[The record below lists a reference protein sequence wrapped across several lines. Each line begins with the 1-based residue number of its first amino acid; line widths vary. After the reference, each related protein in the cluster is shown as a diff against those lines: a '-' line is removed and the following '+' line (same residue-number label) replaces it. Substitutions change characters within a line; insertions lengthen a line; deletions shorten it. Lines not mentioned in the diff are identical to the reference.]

1 MISTTPSIRTL
12 LNWLGTART
21 QQNLSPKE
29 LRRLE
34 YTIGLLMARHV
45 NAPQEIHE

>member
-1 MISTTPSIRTL
+1 MTQTTPSIRTL

-21 QQNLSPKE
+21 QQSLSKKK

-34 YTIGLLMARHV
+34 YTIGFLIARHS
-45 NAPQEIHE
+45 NTEGSHE